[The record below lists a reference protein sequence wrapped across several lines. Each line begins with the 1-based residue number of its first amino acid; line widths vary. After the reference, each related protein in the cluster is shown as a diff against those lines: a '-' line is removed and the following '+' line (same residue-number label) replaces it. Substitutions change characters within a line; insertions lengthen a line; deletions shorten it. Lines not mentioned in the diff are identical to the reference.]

1 MAEGT
6 MADGPIADGP
16 VTDGPVTDDRARRPV
31 LRGLIRQLRRADILF
46 GTAWR
51 ASPLLAAEC
60 VLAAVGSSV
69 LLVAYPLGFR
79 DIVDGAVGHHT
90 ARIVTGLIIVA
101 VAFPGGWVLQLIGSV
116 LNAKMTDLG
125 NLRLGLRIGTLTCAA
140 PFLEHFERPDY
151 LTEIDA
157 LRERRRGLAGA
168 PAQTLGM
175 VKSAIQFVG
184 VAVLLALVWPPLIV
198 VPLLAVA
205 PAVADRKAAK
215 IEKRS
220 DDDLA
225 DPRRLLDDLF
235 SLASTAAPARELRTF
250 GVTEGLLARHKR
262 LGDQVNRR
270 ALRAAHVAALTEAA
284 GWVLYAAGFGA
295 AIVALVLRAA
305 HGAASP
311 GAVVEVVSLLRRAQ
325 RQVTG
330 ASTSAGSFA
339 IAATTADRLLWL
351 EDYVAEVKPG
361 TGGPAPEELKDGIG
375 FEHVGFTYPGQE
387 TPVLS
392 DVCLTLRAGSTV
404 AIVGENGA
412 GKSTL
417 IKLLTGM
424 YRPTSGRIT
433 VDGQDLAAI
442 APEQWRAATTG
453 AFQDFVRFAMS
464 LGDGVG
470 AGDLPRIDE
479 REVVLGAIRRAGAG
493 DMVQDGAH
501 GRAGAGDMV
510 QNDADGGT
518 GLGLDT
524 LLGPY
529 VGGRALSEGQ
539 WQRLALARGLM
550 LDRPLLIVL
559 DEPTASLDAPS
570 EAALFASYRE
580 AAGSRDAGTITVL
593 VSHRFGTVHMAD
605 QIIVV
610 DGGQVTESGDH
621 ESLVRDGGTYAE
633 LFALQAA
640 GYR

>member
-1 MAEGT
+1 MARVGRLT
-6 MADGPIADGP
+6 
-16 VTDGPVTDDRARRPV
+16 
-31 LRGLIRQLRRADILF
+31 RQLRRADILF

-69 LLVAYPLGFR
+69 LLLAYPLGFR
-79 DIVDGAVGHHT
+79 YIVDGATQHQT

-101 VAFPGGWVLQLIGSV
+101 VAFPGGWVLQLIGSG

-125 NLRLGLRIGTLTCAA
+125 NLRLGLQIGTLTCAA
-140 PFLEHFERPDY
+140 PFLEHFERHDY

-157 LRERRRGLAGA
+157 LRERRRNLAGA

-175 VKSAIQFVG
+175 LKSAVQFVG
-184 VAVLLALVWPPLIV
+184 VAVLLALVWPPLVV

-225 DPRRLLDDLF
+225 DRRRLLDDLF

-262 LGDQVNRR
+262 LGDEVNRR

-284 GWVLYAAGFGA
+284 GWICTRPGSASRSSPSCCAPRTAPPPPVPWSRWSACCGA
-295 AIVALVLRAA
+295 RSGRLPGPAPAPAR
-305 HGAASP
+305 SP
-311 GAVVEVVSLLRRAQ
+311 PRRPPP
-325 RQVTG
+325 TG
-330 ASTSAGSFA
+330 CSGWRN
-339 IAATTADRLLWL
+339 D
-351 EDYVAEVKPG
+351 VAEVKLAS
-361 TGGPAPEELKDGIG
+361 GGAAPEELTDGIR
-375 FEHVGFTYPGQE
+375 FDHVGFTYPGQE
-387 TPVLS
+387 SQVLN
-392 DVCLTLRAGSTV
+392 DICLTLKAGSTV

-433 VDGQDLAAI
+433 VDGRDLADI

-479 REVVLGAIRRAGAG
+479 HDVVLGAIRRAGAG
-493 DMVQDGAH
+493 DMVQE
-501 GRAGAGDMV
+501 
-510 QNDADGGT
+510 GGS

-524 LLGPY
+524 LLGTY

-550 LDRPLLIVL
+550 RDRPLLIVL

-570 EAALFASYRE
+570 EAACSPATGRWPGTGPRARSPCWSRTGSARSTWPTRSSSWT
-580 AAGSRDAGTITVL
+580 AAGSHNSAIT
-593 VSHRFGTVHMAD
+593 SP
-605 QIIVV
+605 
-610 DGGQVTESGDH
+610 
-621 ESLVRDGGTYAE
+621 
-633 LFALQAA
+633 
-640 GYR
+640 

>member
-1 MAEGT
+1 MT
-6 MADGPIADGP
+6 
-16 VTDGPVTDDRARRPV
+16 RA
-31 LRGLIRQLRRADILF
+31 LRLLVRQLRRAEILF

-60 VLAAVGSSV
+60 VLASICSSV

-79 DIVDGAVGHHT
+79 DIVDGAVEHHT
-90 ARIVTGLIIVA
+90 ARIVTGLIVVA
-101 VAFPGGWVLQLIGSV
+101 VAFPGGWVLQLIGSS
-116 LNAKMTDLG
+116 LNSKMTDLG
-125 NLRLGLRIGTLTCAA
+125 NLRLGIRIGTLTCAA
-140 PFLEHFERPDY
+140 PFLEHFERHDY
-151 LTEIDA
+151 MTEIDT
-157 LRERRRGLAGA
+157 LRERRRNLAGA

-175 VKSAIQFVG
+175 LKSAIQFVG
-184 VAVLLALVWPPLIV
+184 IAVLLALVWPPLIV

-205 PAVADRKAAK
+205 PAMADRKAAT

-220 DDDLA
+220 DNDLA

-262 LGDQVNRR
+262 LGEEVNRR
-270 ALRAAHVAALTEAA
+270 ALHAAHVAALIEAA

-311 GAVVEVVSLLRRAQ
+311 GGVVEVVSLLRRAQ

-351 EDYVAEVKPG
+351 EDYVAEVKQ
-361 TGGPAPEELKDGIG
+361 TADGPAPEELKEGIR

-392 DVCLTLRAGSTV
+392 DICLTLKAGSTV

-424 YRPTSGRIT
+424 YRPTSGRIS
-433 VDGQDLAAI
+433 VDGQDLAGI
-442 APEQWRAATTG
+442 APERWRAATTG

-479 REVVLGAIRRAGAG
+479 REVVLDAIGRADAG
-493 DMVQDGAH
+493 DMV
-501 GRAGAGDMV
+501 R
-510 QNDADGGT
+510 GG
-518 GLGLDT
+518 LSLDT
-524 LLGPY
+524 LLGTY
-529 VGGRALSEGQ
+529 VGGRALSDGQ

-550 LDRPLLIVL
+550 RDRPLLIVL

-570 EAALFASYRE
+570 EAALFASYRQ
-580 AAGSRDAGTITVL
+580 AAGSRAAGTITVL

-610 DGGQVTESGDH
+610 DGGRVTESGDH
-621 ESLVRDGGTYAE
+621 ESLVHEGGTYAE

>member
-1 MAEGT
+1 MARVGRLT
-6 MADGPIADGP
+6 
-16 VTDGPVTDDRARRPV
+16 
-31 LRGLIRQLRRADILF
+31 RQLRRAEILF

-60 VLAAVGSSV
+60 VLAALGSSI
-69 LLVAYPLGFR
+69 LLLAYPLGFR
-79 DIVDGAVGHHT
+79 EIVDGATQHHT

-116 LNAKMTDLG
+116 LNAKMTDLAH
-125 NLRLGLRIGTLTCAA
+125 LRLGLRIGTLTCAA
-140 PFLEHFERPDY
+140 PFLEHFERHDY

-157 LRERRRGLAGA
+157 LRERRRYLAGA

-175 VKSAIQFVG
+175 LKSAIQFVG

-235 SLASTAAPARELRTF
+235 SMASTAAPARELRTF

-262 LGDQVNRR
+262 LGDEVNRR

-284 GWVLYAAGFGA
+284 GWVLYAAGFGV

-339 IAATTADRLLWL
+339 TAATTADRLLWL
-351 EDYVAEVKPG
+351 EDYVAEVKLAS
-361 TGGPAPEELKDGIG
+361 GGAAPEELTDGIR
-375 FEHVGFTYPGQE
+375 FDHVGFTYPGQE

-392 DVCLTLRAGSTV
+392 DICLMLKAGSTV

-433 VDGQDLAAI
+433 VDGQDLADI

-479 REVVLGAIRRAGAG
+479 RDVVLGAIRRAGAG
-493 DMVQDGAH
+493 DLVQEE
-501 GRAGAGDMV
+501 
-510 QNDADGGT
+510 GGP
-518 GLGLDT
+518 GLRLDT
-524 LLGPY
+524 LLGAY

-550 LDRPLLIVL
+550 RDRPLLIVL

-580 AAGSRDAGTITVL
+580 AAGSRAAGTITVL

-610 DGGQVTESGDH
+610 DGGRVTESGDH
-621 ESLVRDGGTYAE
+621 ETLIRRGGTYAE

>member
-1 MAEGT
+1 
-6 MADGPIADGP
+6 
-16 VTDGPVTDDRARRPV
+16 V
-31 LRGLIRQLRRADILF
+31 LRGLRRQLRRADILF

-125 NLRLGLRIGTLTCAA
+125 NLRLGVRIGTLTCAA
-140 PFLEHFERPDY
+140 PFLELFERPDY

-175 VKSAIQFVG
+175 LKSAIQFVG

-262 LGDQVNRR
+262 LGDEVNRR

-339 IAATTADRLLWL
+339 TAATSADRLLWL

-361 TGGPAPEELKDGIG
+361 TGVPAPEELKDGIR

-392 DVCLTLRAGSTV
+392 DVCLTLKAGSTV

-433 VDGQDLAAI
+433 VDDQDLAAI

-493 DMVQDGAH
+493 EMVHDDARDMVHDDARDMVQDS
-501 GRAGAGDMV
+501 AGDMG
-510 QNDADGGT
+510 QDGADGRAD
-518 GLGLDT
+518 LGLDT

-529 VGGRALSEGQ
+529 VGGRALSGGQ

-605 QIIVV
+605 QIVVV
-610 DGGQVTESGDH
+610 DAGQVAESGDH
-621 ESLVRDGGTYAE
+621 ESLIRRGGTYAE